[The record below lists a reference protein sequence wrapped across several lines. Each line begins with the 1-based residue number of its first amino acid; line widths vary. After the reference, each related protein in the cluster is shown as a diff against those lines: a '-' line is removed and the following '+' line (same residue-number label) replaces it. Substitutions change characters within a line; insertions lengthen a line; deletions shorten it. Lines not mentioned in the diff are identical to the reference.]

1 MRRKSAQ
8 FSVLSAQ
15 FMKQRPPS
23 QRLPFAR
30 NFRELVVYQ
39 RARAAQRAV
48 FQASK
53 KFPKEEA
60 YSLTDQIRC
69 ASRSVGAQIAEAWA
83 KRDYVRH
90 SLSKLTDAD
99 AEQMETQHWLMTA
112 VEDGYLTPEAGR
124 PIYELCLEVGRMLGR
139 MKDSASD
146 FCPTEDSSV
155 VREPSAE
162 FFTEAAD
169 IFD

>member
-1 MRRKSAQ
+1 MKAQ
-8 FSVLSAQ
+8 HSSTA
-15 FMKQRPPS
+15 
-23 QRLPFAR
+23 LPFAR
-30 NFRELVVYQ
+30 SFRELVVYQ
-39 RARAAQRAV
+39 RARAVQGGV
-48 FQASK
+48 FEASK

-60 YSLTDQIRC
+60 YSLTDQIRR
-69 ASRSVGAQIAEAWA
+69 ASRSIGAQIAESWA

-90 SLSKLTDAD
+90 FLSKLTDAD

-139 MKDSASD
+139 MKDNASD

-155 VREPSAE
+155 VREPAAE
-162 FFTEAAD
+162 FFTEATG

>member
-1 MRRKSAQ
+1 
-8 FSVLSAQ
+8 
-15 FMKQRPPS
+15 MKPQHPS
-23 QRLPFAR
+23 QTLPFAR

-39 RARAAQRAV
+39 RARAVQRGV
-48 FQASK
+48 FEVSK

-60 YSLTDQIRC
+60 YSLTDQIRR

-83 KRDYVRH
+83 KRDYERH
-90 SLSKLTDAD
+90 FLSKLTDAD

-146 FCPTEDSSV
+146 FCPTESSSV
-155 VREPSAE
+155 VRELSSE
-162 FFTEAAD
+162 FFTKATD
-169 IFD
+169 VFD